1 MEKRDLRKK
10 YKYLYQPS
18 GKSVE
23 LVDVPLLQFAMMDG
37 EIEPGHAPGSSPA
50 FKDAL
55 EALYGISY
63 TLKFM
68 SKLRQDNPID
78 YPVMALE
85 GLWWVE
91 GAEFDITQPGGWKYT
106 LMMMQPDHITP
117 EMYQEALAQLRKKR
131 GDKPALAKIRLQG
144 FQEGTCI
151 QIMHIG
157 PYSEEM
163 ATVDKMDAFAREKGY
178 KLHGKH
184 HEIYIGDPMRAQP
197 EKLKTILRHPV
208 LIES

>member
-1 MEKRDLRKK
+1 MTSQIPQAGIRPNPVGDWPKVDPTAFVD
-10 YKYLYQPS
+10 PS
-18 GKSVE
+18 
-23 LVDVPLLQFAMMDG
+23 
-37 EIEPGHAPGSSPA
+37 
-50 FKDAL
+50 
-55 EALYGISY
+55 
-63 TLKFM
+63 
-68 SKLRQDNPID
+68 
-78 YPVMALE
+78 
-85 GLWWVE
+85 
-91 GAEFDITQPGGWKYT
+91 
-106 LMMMQPDHITP
+106 
-117 EMYQEALAQLRKKR
+117 AQLMGNVVIGPKVYV
-131 GDKPALAKIRLQG
+131 GPMTVIRADEVDAHG
-144 FQEGTCI
+144 KVHPVIIQEGTCI